1 MKAPEEARD
10 LTGLLFRLRGQGIRG
25 PRELLSHIAVGEAV
39 QGVFP
44 RQEHLKEHALV
55 AGQGIEGSDRPAVL
69 GRCVGRQRIEIP
81 HGGSGVLHLA
91 QGILGI

>member
-1 MKAPEEARD
+1 MKAPEEARG

-44 RQEHLKEHALV
+44 CQEHLKE
-55 AGQGIEGSDRPAVL
+55 
-69 GRCVGRQRIEIP
+69 
-81 HGGSGVLHLA
+81 
-91 QGILGI
+91 